1 MSDSQAPHLS
11 SASSDEAFALLEA
24 VPTGSEA
31 GAERALRPARLA
43 EYVGQTQMR
52 GIISVMLEAARTRN
66 TALDHVLLYGPPGLG
81 KTTMAN
87 VIAAELGVRIHHASG
102 PSIERAGDLV
112 AILVGLSAHDVFFI
126 DEIHRLRSD
135 LEEIL
140 YAALEDYAVDIISGA
155 GSRARTLR
163 LNLAPFTCVGATT
176 RAGTITGPLRDR
188 FGVSFRLEFYSEA
201 ELSAIIKRSAGL
213 LGTPIEPAAVTLLA
227 ARARGTPRI
236 ANRLLRRSGDEALV
250 AGSSIIT
257 EGLAARMMSR
267 LHIDMAGLDA
277 ADRAYL
283 ATLRDTFAGGPAG
296 VTALAASLSEDPF
309 TLEDLVEPFLLR
321 LGLIARTQRGR
332 VITEA
337 GRAHLESPVTNDED
351 RFNPGPP

>member
-1 MSDSQAPHLS
+1 MDDARKAAP
-11 SASSDEAFALLEA
+11 AAVLLEA
-24 VPTGSEA
+24 AALASEA
-31 GAERALRPARLA
+31 GSERALRPSRLA
-43 EYVGQTQMR
+43 EYVGQARMR
-52 GIISVMLEAARTRN
+52 SIIGIMLEAASTRGA
-66 TALDHVLLYGPPGLG
+66 ALDHVLLYGPPGLG

-87 VIAAELGVRIHHASG
+87 VIATELGVRIHHASG

-112 AILVGLSAHDVFFI
+112 AILVSLEPRDVLFI

-140 YAALEDYAVDIISGA
+140 YGALEDYAVDIVSGA
-155 GSRARTLR
+155 GPTARTLR

-176 RAGTITGPLRDR
+176 RAGVITGPLRDR

-201 ELSAIIKRSAGL
+201 ELAAIIERSARL
-213 LGTPIEPAAVTLLA
+213 LGVPIEAAAVQLLA

-250 AGSSIIT
+250 SGSSTIT
-257 EGLAARMMSR
+257 APLAARMMAR
-267 LHIDMAGLDA
+267 LHIDAAGLDA
-277 ADRAYL
+277 ADLAYL
-283 ATLRDTFAGGPAG
+283 TTLRDTFAGGPAG
-296 VTALAASLSEDPF
+296 VTALAASLSEDPA

-332 VITEA
+332 IISEA
-337 GRAHLESPVTNDED
+337 GRAYLAALLTSED
-351 RFNPGPP
+351 F